1 MTSVFRFAAFA
12 TAVLCSTVISG
23 CQNSPYPAF
32 GNDTDA
38 LSASEA
44 PGQLRFAPVWQHE
57 VNPDGIAGF
66 KPVEPFGVEVTHH
79 GVAVVATFKGKVHA
93 FDARSGE
100 HQWTVDLEE
109 NPGSAPSA
117 YDGLVYIPVSDG
129 RLLALDSKD
138 GSERW
143 AAKLDNIIHGK
154 PTIHDGVLYV
164 MTSEEALVALD
175 AHTGEIFWTHR
186 HPRLAELEILGGG
199 EPQVIDRN
207 IYVGF
212 ADGSLQRISR
222 QGDRVWSA
230 DLSNGRRRMID
241 VDSSPVAYKDTV
253 IAVSHSGGVHAVDK
267 ETGTITWHL
276 DQQGV
281 NTPLL
286 VDDTLILTTTNGR
299 IFWVRADSG
308 RIMKEL
314 KLARPG
320 LTPPVRFSEDTFAVA
335 DADRGVLLVGI
346 EDNRLEALFETT
358 VGISGQMKQWEDMLF
373 FVTNRG
379 MSYGLKVT
387 QN

>member
-1 MTSVFRFAAFA
+1 MTSVSRLVSIA
-12 TAVLCSTVISG
+12 TLLLCTAGVTS

-32 GNDTDA
+32 GNETDA
-38 LSASEA
+38 LSSESPA
-44 PGQLRFAPVWQHE
+44 RLRLAPVWQHE

-66 KPVEPFGVEVTHH
+66 KPVEPFGVEATKNGMV
-79 GVAVVATFKGKVHA
+79 VVATFKGKVHGYE
-93 FDARSGE
+93 ARTGHAEWS
-100 HQWTVDLEE
+100 VDLEE
-109 NPGSAPSA
+109 SPGSAPSS
-117 YDGLVYIPVSDG
+117 YDDMVYISVSDG
-129 RLLALDSKD
+129 RLIALDSKN
-138 GSERW
+138 GEERW
-143 AAKLDNIIHGK
+143 STKFDNIIHGK

-164 MTSEEALVALD
+164 MTAEEALVALD
-175 AHTGEIFWTHR
+175 AHTGEVFWTHR

-199 EPQVIDRN
+199 QPRVIDRN

-222 QGDRVWSA
+222 QGDQVWSA

-241 VDSSPVAYKDTV
+241 VDSAPIEYRDTV
-253 IAVSHSGGVHAVDK
+253 IAVSHSGGVHALDK
-267 ETGTITWHL
+267 ETGAIEWTL

-281 NTPLL
+281 NSPIL

-308 RIMKEL
+308 RILKEL

-320 LTPPVRFSEDTFAVA
+320 LTSPVRFSEETFAVA
-335 DADRGVLLVGI
+335 DADRGVLLIGI

-358 VGISGQMKQWEDMLF
+358 VGISGQMSQWEDMLF

-379 MSYGLKVT
+379 MAYGLKAT
-387 QN
+387 YD